1 MMIDQEVEVI
11 PVASQAEIWERLR
24 QSSETIA
31 GFGVSRLGL
40 FGSFVRNEATAA
52 SDVDLLVDFEPE
64 MKTFRNLMNLWDF
77 LEGLLGRRVDL
88 LTRASLSPYIGK
100 HILQEVRYETKAD

>member
-1 MMIDQEVEVI
+1 MTVNQATEVM

-31 GFGVSRLGL
+31 GFGVSQLGL

-52 SDVDLLVDFEPE
+52 SDVDLLVDFEPG
-64 MKTFRNLMNLWDF
+64 MKTFRNLTELWDF

-100 HILQEVRYETKAD
+100 DILQEVRYETKAD